1 MIFQSQYTGDK
12 KKMEMK
18 ITNECYEY
26 VKMSLETYNCLN
38 KQINTLSK
46 LYAKEQEEKKEIED
60 KVTELTCEIEILRQE
75 IMKSNINGYR
85 LEAYTLEECLDFN
98 GLNYAFTSNE
108 EQKLLN
114 LGFTHEELN
123 QYIEDEWKKL
133 NCVQEEENE

>member
-1 MIFQSQYTGDK
+1 MIFQSKYNRRK

-18 ITNECYEY
+18 ITNGCCEY
-26 VKMSLETYNCLN
+26 VHLSIKTYDELNET
-38 KQINTLSK
+38 INRLSK
-46 LYAKEQEEKKEIED
+46 LYGNEKESKKEIED
-60 KVTELTCEIEILRQE
+60 KVTELTCEIEILKQE
-75 IMKSNINGYR
+75 ILKANINGYR
-85 LEAYTLEECLDFN
+85 LEIYTLEECLDFN

-133 NCVQEEENE
+133 NRVEEEENE

>member
-26 VKMSLETYNCLN
+26 VKISLETYNCLN

-46 LYAKEQEEKKEIED
+46 LYAEEQEEKMEIED

-98 GLNYAFTSNE
+98 GWNYAFTRNE

-123 QYIEDEWKKL
+123 QYIEEEWKKL
-133 NCVQEEENE
+133 NRVEEEENE

>member
-1 MIFQSQYTGDK
+1 
-12 KKMEMK
+12 MK
-18 ITNECYEY
+18 TEIKNSCYEY
-26 VKMSLETYNCLN
+26 VHLSIETYNCLN

-60 KVTELTCEIEILRQE
+60 KVTELTCEIEILKQE

-85 LEAYTLEECLDFN
+85 LEAYTLDECLDFN
-98 GLNYAFTSNE
+98 GWNYAFTSNE

>member
-46 LYAKEQEEKKEIED
+46 LYEKEQEEKKEIED
-60 KVTELTCEIEILRQE
+60 KVTELTCELEVFKEEILN
-75 IMKSNINGYR
+75 KYLLDYR
-85 LEAYTLEECLDFN
+85 IRDY
-98 GLNYAFTSNE
+98 
-108 EQKLLN
+108 
-114 LGFTHEELN
+114 
-123 QYIEDEWKKL
+123 
-133 NCVQEEENE
+133 

>member
-12 KKMEMK
+12 NKMEMK

-26 VKMSLETYNCLN
+26 VKISLETYNCLN

-60 KVTELTCEIEILRQE
+60 KVTELTCEIEILKQE
-75 IMKSNINGYR
+75 LMKSNINGYR

-98 GLNYAFTSNE
+98 GWNYAFTSNE

-114 LGFTHEELN
+114 LGFTREELN

>member
-1 MIFQSQYTGDK
+1 
-12 KKMEMK
+12 MK
-18 ITNECYEY
+18 TEIKNSCYEY
-26 VKMSLETYNCLN
+26 VHLSIETYNCLN

-60 KVTELTCEIEILRQE
+60 KVTELTCEIEILKQE
-75 IMKSNINGYR
+75 LMKSNINGYR

-98 GLNYAFTSNE
+98 GWNYAFTSNE

-114 LGFTHEELN
+114 LGFTREELN

>member
-1 MIFQSQYTGDK
+1 M
-12 KKMEMK
+12 KMEIK
-18 ITNECYEY
+18 NSCYEY
-26 VKMSLETYNCLN
+26 VHISIETYDCLN

-46 LYAKEQEEKKEIED
+46 LCAKEQEEKKALED
-60 KVTELTCEIEILRQE
+60 AITEQTCEIEILKQE

-98 GLNYAFTSNE
+98 GWNYAFTTNE

-123 QYIEDEWKKL
+123 RYIEEEWKKL
-133 NCVQEEENE
+133 NRVEEEENE

>member
-1 MIFQSQYTGDK
+1 
-12 KKMEMK
+12 MK
-18 ITNECYEY
+18 TEIKNSCYEY
-26 VKMSLETYNCLN
+26 VHLSIETYNCLN

-98 GLNYAFTSNE
+98 GCNYAFTSNE

>member
-26 VKMSLETYNCLN
+26 VKISLETYNCLN

-60 KVTELTCEIEILRQE
+60 KVTELTCEIEILKQE
-75 IMKSNINGYR
+75 LMKSNINGYR

-98 GLNYAFTSNE
+98 GWNYAFTSNE

-114 LGFTHEELN
+114 
-123 QYIEDEWKKL
+123 
-133 NCVQEEENE
+133 

>member
-26 VKMSLETYNCLN
+26 VKISLETYNCLN

-98 GLNYAFTSNE
+98 GWNYAFTSNE

-123 QYIEDEWKKL
+123 KYIEDEWKKL

>member
-26 VKMSLETYNCLN
+26 VKISLETYNCLN

-98 GLNYAFTSNE
+98 GWNYAFTSNE

-133 NCVQEEENE
+133 NCVKEEENE

>member
-1 MIFQSQYTGDK
+1 M
-12 KKMEMK
+12 KMEIK
-18 ITNECYEY
+18 NSCYEY
-26 VKMSLETYNCLN
+26 VHISIETYDCLN

-46 LYAKEQEEKKEIED
+46 LCAKEQEEKKALED
-60 KVTELTCEIEILRQE
+60 KITEQTCEIEILKQE

-98 GLNYAFTSNE
+98 GWNYAFITNE

-133 NCVQEEENE
+133 NRVEEEENE

>member
-1 MIFQSQYTGDK
+1 M
-12 KKMEMK
+12 KMEIK
-18 ITNECYEY
+18 NSCFEY
-26 VKMSLETYNCLN
+26 VHLSLETYDCLN
-38 KQINTLSK
+38 KQINTLSR
-46 LYAKEQEEKKEIED
+46 LCAKGQEEKKEIED
-60 KVTELTCEIEILRQE
+60 KVTELTCEIKILKQE

-98 GLNYAFTSNE
+98 GWNYAFTTNE

-123 QYIEDEWKKL
+123 QYIEEEWKKL